1 MLQSVMNSSL
11 PLAPELIDPAS
22 KDRGEAE
29 SLAPMWEVIS
39 GIEGLVEEWERVER
53 SLIRGP
59 WGPEF

>member
-1 MLQSVMNSSL
+1 MRSALTYTV
-11 PLAPELIDPAS
+11 AHEDG
-22 KDRGEAE
+22 GEAE

-39 GIEGLVEEWERVER
+39 GIKGLVEEWERVER